1 MGRACRHRISSTAA
15 KLVPREAQPLPLHG
29 LPTKYIFNKRGRVSY
44 SSWSEAEE
52 PNAVEAAG
60 DGDCA
65 SGWGLLL
72 KALETELHEGECIE
86 LDLR

>member
-1 MGRACRHRISSTAA
+1 MPHGGLCCNQPVEEYSEHRPAHSVGAPSSPNPDNSAA
-15 KLVPREAQPLPLHG
+15 QVVDCA
-29 LPTKYIFNKRGRVSY
+29 
-44 SSWSEAEE
+44 SEAEE
-52 PNAVEAAG
+52 PNAVEAAE

-65 SGWGLLL
+65 SGRRLLL